1 MENFEENEQER
12 GLCDVEETIF
22 VAVGRNIEKSKTTL
36 FWAVQNFAEKKICLL
51 HVHKPIQVVA
61 AFKERKY
68 AVNRLKQHAD
78 KGFRELE
85 RERVSEVLD
94 QYLLILG
101 QAGVQGGTILIEKD
115 NVENGIVDIIARQKI
130 RWLVMGAAED
140 KYYSKKLV
148 ELKSKKAIFV
158 CQQAPISCHIWFC
171 CKGRLIYTRNSIEDR
186 SEVEIADPFLMLNSD
201 VGTMQSGHVKLESLT
216 HRLGSPDAEEDA
228 DELETSCCSVQS
240 SWSSNSLFGTSKS
253 TPLLTD
259 EEEKSQSRIEQAK
272 VEAKNSKR
280 IVYEEVVKR
289 WKQEDNAVEAKC
301 KVKAMQSL
309 CVKEM
314 SQRKELE
321 ELLAK
326 EKKEL
331 ERIKNQNDET
341 VKELHM
347 VHNQNSIMKGQITE
361 SHCVVKELEEK
372 IISAVELLIS
382 FKQKRDEL
390 RIECGNAKRRV
401 KELKRLGKREAASF
415 SWPELL
421 EFSFIELN
429 QATNNLDPSW
439 KIGEGRYG
447 NVYRGLLRHLHV
459 AIKMLPSYGSQS
471 LLEFKHEVEVL
482 SRVRHPN
489 LVILIGTCPESR
501 SLVYEYLRN
510 GSLEDCL
517 ACKDKKTPL
526 LWQKRLQIASE
537 VCSALIYLHSN
548 EPPIIHGN
556 LKPSKVLLDANLVS
570 KLGDFGIFHLIPQGE
585 TTSNSTALCNE
596 SKNNSSSVYM
606 DPEYLETGKL
616 TPEADVYSFGIILL
630 RLLTGRP
637 VLGIMKD
644 VQCAL
649 QKGNFNALLDCS
661 AGDWPRAEAEQ
672 LAHLALRC
680 CEKNRLN
687 RPDLVSDLWSVL
699 EAMKASCESPV
710 SQSGSKEHRR
720 IPSHFVCP
728 ILQEVM
734 KDPHIAADGF
744 TYEGEAIRGWLK
756 SGHNTSPMT
765 NLKLEHCDLLPN
777 YALHQA
783 ILEWQQQW

>member
-1 MENFEENEQER
+1 M
-12 GLCDVEETIF
+12 
-22 VAVGRNIEKSKTTL
+22 
-36 FWAVQNFAEKKICLL
+36 
-51 HVHKPIQVVA
+51 
-61 AFKERKY
+61 
-68 AVNRLKQHAD
+68 
-78 KGFRELE
+78 
-85 RERVSEVLD
+85 
-94 QYLLILG
+94 
-101 QAGVQGGTILIEKD
+101 
-115 NVENGIVDIIARQKI
+115 
-130 RWLVMGAAED
+130 
-140 KYYSKKLV
+140 
-148 ELKSKKAIFV
+148 
-158 CQQAPISCHIWFC
+158 
-171 CKGRLIYTRNSIEDR
+171 
-186 SEVEIADPFLMLNSD
+186 
-201 VGTMQSGHVKLESLT
+201 
-216 HRLGSPDAEEDA
+216 
-228 DELETSCCSVQS
+228 
-240 SWSSNSLFGTSKS
+240 
-253 TPLLTD
+253 
-259 EEEKSQSRIEQAK
+259 
-272 VEAKNSKR
+272 
-280 IVYEEVVKR
+280 
-289 WKQEDNAVEAKC
+289 
-301 KVKAMQSL
+301 
-309 CVKEM
+309 
-314 SQRKELE
+314 
-321 ELLAK
+321 
-326 EKKEL
+326 
-331 ERIKNQNDET
+331 
-341 VKELHM
+341 
-347 VHNQNSIMKGQITE
+347 
-361 SHCVVKELEEK
+361 
-372 IISAVELLIS
+372 
-382 FKQKRDEL
+382 
-390 RIECGNAKRRV
+390 
-401 KELKRLGKREAASF
+401 
-415 SWPELL
+415 
-421 EFSFIELN
+421 
-429 QATNNLDPSW
+429 
-439 KIGEGRYG
+439 
-447 NVYRGLLRHLHV
+447 
-459 AIKMLPSYGSQS
+459 
-471 LLEFKHEVEVL
+471 EVL

-585 TTSNSTALCNE
+585 NTSNSTALCNE

-728 ILQEVM
+728 ILQVIV
-734 KDPHIAADGF
+734 KNVIN
-744 TYEGEAIRGWLK
+744 
-756 SGHNTSPMT
+756 S
-765 NLKLEHCDLLPN
+765 
-777 YALHQA
+777 
-783 ILEWQQQW
+783 